1 MMMENKM
8 TAMQTLMEWMIEA
21 SQVIPVDP
29 QYVYEKA
36 EELLAK
42 EKEQMIKYSKLTQ
55 MYGWVTIED
64 WEYMWG
70 KIKEL
75 DNETYGN

>member
-36 EELLAK
+36 EELLAM
-42 EKEQMIKYSKLTQ
+42 EKEQIINSYYEGKH
-55 MYGWVTIED
+55 YGF
-64 WEYMWG
+64 
-70 KIKEL
+70 KEQAEQYYE
-75 DNETYGN
+75 ETYGKQDN